1 MNPVV
6 AEGDVLTLHPEDY
19 CVGRDVL
26 RIRVTHVPR
35 YANCLASAWVRLC
48 GVELRPDGLPL
59 RERIIL
65 ARVRALVEQRARA
78 DGRRPC

>member
-1 MNPVV
+1 M
-6 AEGDVLTLHPEDY
+6 
-19 CVGRDVL
+19 GRDVL

-35 YANCLASAWVRLC
+35 YANCLASTWVRLY

-78 DGRRPC
+78 EGRRPC